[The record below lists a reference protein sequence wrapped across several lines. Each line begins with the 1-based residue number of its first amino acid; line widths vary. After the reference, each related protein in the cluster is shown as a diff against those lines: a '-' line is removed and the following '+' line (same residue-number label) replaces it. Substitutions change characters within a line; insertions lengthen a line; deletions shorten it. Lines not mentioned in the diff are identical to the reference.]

1 MDEELDIIKT
11 DEVAEMMGVSI
22 PYFYFLRK
30 KGKTPP
36 PLPTY
41 SRPRY
46 SRRVVEI
53 WLNIQKEKTKLETL
67 EAIQNQ
73 KKELQHA

>member
-1 MDEELDIIKT
+1 MDENLDIIKT
-11 DEVAEMMGVSI
+11 DEVAALMGVSI

-67 EAIQNQ
+67 EAIEKQ